1 MQRCEAAAAAPA
13 ERRGGSPAPHA
24 CPFAGCLRATSCSC
38 AAGAT
43 RAPDVT
49 APAPAPARVP
59 PRVPPP
65 LREAG
70 PAHAHAPPAPPPRAA
85 RRAGHACCFAG
96 LGRVCRCPLGSAS
109 APPESL
115 SSRWAWAIAGPGR
128 LVRKLHLQ
136 SLFGVSGSGRE
147 KDDCGEA
154 GGDRLKAH
162 HPLALPDLS
171 QSQQPGMLELTMTIQ
186 QGHQAGRGS
195 TERGLVISPC
205 HY

>member
-1 MQRCEAAAAAPA
+1 MRTPPRLRPRAPRA
-13 ERRGGSPAPHA
+13 GRG
-24 CPFAGCLRATSCSC
+24 
-38 AAGAT
+38 T
-43 RAPDVT
+43 RAALQGSAGSV
-49 APAPAPARVP
+49 AVP
-59 PRVPPP
+59 LGAP
-65 LREAG
+65 LR
-70 PAHAHAPPAPPPRAA
+70 
-85 RRAGHACCFAG
+85 
-96 LGRVCRCPLGSAS
+96 LQNL
-109 APPESL
+109 SL
-115 SSRWAWAIAGPGR
+115 LAGPGR